1 MFPRTL
7 TIAGRRAS
15 VLTAT
20 IHMPVQTTG
29 GNAAACAVPA
39 FSRSFVSVRLN
50 DPSLRRR
57 TDSYNNFMQSQRE
70 SLASVEKLLRLPFE
84 TLNNTPDRKAWLAV
98 IRHINSRSQAPTS
111 QLHKLGGDAALALM
125 LKLLEVGE
133 RCGANLLSHEFAA
146 LSYNLHGLGTLTFDE
161 SDKAVSAAY
170 ADCVVE
176 AFTAHL
182 GPTGRAFAALSA
194 DERPTQVNRFMAHLA
209 RDAHRLGMG
218 LREEDMLELTDRQIT
233 FVDELTIG
241 GGAFAVTPDGTPLL
255 ALSAALTREAAELG
269 LLIDGRGNTADAE
282 LLRVIVAIAHEL
294 VHACQLSSFSSP
306 DADSRQFARR
316 LTNMLSVGSAHVM
329 EAAKQA
335 NPNLT
340 TPKLFPP
347 EFLAYHVTLQ
357 VLRAFS
363 ESPKVE
369 PGMRETAG
377 RLLQGRILQRI
388 ADQMNGVEPLD
399 HVTGETTPGPSTGAS
414 RDPD

>member
-1 MFPRTL
+1 MLSRIPT
-7 TIAGRRAS
+7 TAGRRAS
-15 VLTAT
+15 ILTT
-20 IHMPVQTTG
+20 TLHMPVQPAG
-29 GNAAACAVPA
+29 GDASACAAPA

-57 TDSYNNFMQSQRE
+57 TDSYNKFMQSQRE
-70 SLASVEKLLRLPFE
+70 SLASVEKLLKLPFE
-84 TLNNTPDRKAWLAV
+84 TLNNTPDRKAWMAV
-98 IRHINSRSQAPTS
+98 VRHINSRAKAPTS
-111 QLHKLGGDAALALM
+111 HLHKLSGDAALALM

-133 RCGANLLSHEFAA
+133 RCGANLLSPDFAA

-170 ADCVVE
+170 SDCVVE
-176 AFTAHL
+176 AFTTHM

-194 DERPTQVNRFMAHLA
+194 HERPTQVNRFMAHLA

-255 ALSAALTREAAELG
+255 ALSGALTRDAAELR
-269 LLIDGRGNTADAE
+269 LIIDERGNTADTE
-282 LLRVIVAIAHEL
+282 LLNVVVAIAHEL
-294 VHACQLSSFSSP
+294 VHACQFSSFSSP

-329 EAAKQA
+329 EGAKQA
-335 NPNLT
+335 NQNIK

-347 EFLAYHVTLQ
+347 EFLAYHVTIQ
-357 VLRAFS
+357 VLRAFC

-369 PGMRETAG
+369 PGLREAAG
-377 RLLQGRILQRI
+377 RLLHGRIVQRV
-388 ADQMNGVEPLD
+388 ADQMNGAEPLD
-399 HVTGETTPGPSTGAS
+399 HVTGETTPGPSTGAA
-414 RDPD
+414 RDPG